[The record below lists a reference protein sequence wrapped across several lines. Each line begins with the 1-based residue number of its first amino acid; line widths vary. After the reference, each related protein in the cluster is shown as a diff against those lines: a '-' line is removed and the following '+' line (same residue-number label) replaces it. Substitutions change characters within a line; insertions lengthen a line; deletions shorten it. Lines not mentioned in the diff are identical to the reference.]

1 MTEAQLLK
9 RTERLINFAKAHCDT
24 ARALRL
30 YAGQVRGDILI
41 RVRAQAHR
49 RALRGLAH
57 GGSDSLLPEPEY
69 TETIEERCPYCLG
82 ADAIKPLGRVEASG
96 GKVRAMYC
104 CGTCDRAFVHVRR
117 PQN

>member
-9 RTERLINFAKAHCDT
+9 RTEGLIHDAKGHCEAATELRVMARRLNT
-24 ARALRL
+24 A
-30 YAGQVRGDILI
+30 ILTQ
-41 RVRAQAHR
+41 VRAQPYR

-57 GGSDSLLPEPEY
+57 GGSDRLLPKPEY
-69 TETIEERCPYCLG
+69 VETVEERCPYCLG
-82 ADAIKPLGRVEASG
+82 ADAIKPLGRVEVSG

-117 PQN
+117 PQS